1 MNLYNRINKYFI
13 NKYYKIYKLING
25 DKKPVQLGRWN
36 MTDLKKTNI
45 KIDYA
50 NEDHCGTCLI
60 IKNDSIDSICKNN
73 KNPNKSNL

>member
-1 MNLYNRINKYFI
+1 
-13 NKYYKIYKLING
+13 
-25 DKKPVQLGRWN
+25 

-60 IKNDSIDSICKNN
+60 IKNDSIDNICKNN
-73 KNPNKSNL
+73 KNPNK